1 MSLVHRPDADAG
13 AAVCSKTTLETGE
26 EQTSASGL
34 KCCMDKDRC
43 ELVTKMRRSG
53 TGRGRDGHEDQEMLV
68 IMDLMCEEA
77 TEDQK

>member
-1 MSLVHRPDADAG
+1 
-13 AAVCSKTTLETGE
+13 
-26 EQTSASGL
+26 
-34 KCCMDKDRC
+34 
-43 ELVTKMRRSG
+43 MRRSG